1 MGSVI
6 PATLAC
12 MSSLPIVALANLSDD
27 SAAAIRAIDP
37 RIDLRRLQ
45 PGTLRWLRSRGDW
58 AQDNPS
64 DPADAL
70 ADFRAAADGAEIW
83 FSGYYP
89 HIRLPDQGSLRWIQ
103 VWSAG
108 TDWLLERGVPDQIT
122 VTSAAGLHR
131 AAISEWV
138 FAYILSHE
146 KGLLRAFR
154 QQQDAVWQ
162 RWIPG
167 VLQGRTL
174 GIVGLGAIGAGVAQ
188 LGRAFGMR
196 VVATK
201 RSARPGDHAQHC
213 DALYPPSGLPTLL
226 GESDYVVL
234 AIPLTNDTRGLIGR
248 AALDA
253 MRPTTALI
261 NIARGPIVNW
271 QAVRDA
277 LADRRLAAYY
287 TDVTVPE
294 PLPDGDP
301 AWSDPNLFITPH
313 VSGAFDGYLEGATE
327 LFIDNLRR
335 YVAGE
340 PLRNVVDRERGY

>member
-1 MGSVI
+1 M
-6 PATLAC
+6 A
-12 MSSLPIVALANLSDD
+12 SLPILALADVTDD

-37 RIDLRRLQ
+37 RIDLRRLK
-45 PGTLRWLRSRGDW
+45 PDTLRWLRKREDW
-58 AQDNPS
+58 ALPNPE
-64 DPADAL
+64 DPGDAL
-70 ADFRAAADGAEIW
+70 NDFNLAAQDAEIW
-83 FSGYYP
+83 FSGYFP
-89 HIRLPDQGSLRWIQ
+89 NIRLPTQGPLRWLQ

-108 TDWLLERGVPDQIT
+108 TDWLLKRGVSDHIM

-146 KGLLRAFR
+146 KGLPCAFR
-154 QQQDAVWQ
+154 QQQDRVWK

-167 VLQGRTL
+167 VLSGKTL
-174 GIVGLGAIGAGVAQ
+174 GIVGLGAIGVGVAE

-201 RSARPGDHAQHC
+201 RSAQPGDRAENV
-213 DALYPPSGLPTLL
+213 DALYPPDGLPTLL
-226 GESDYVVL
+226 AESDYVVL
-234 AIPLTNDTRGLIGR
+234 ATPLTDETRGLIGP
-248 AALDA
+248 AQLDA

-261 NIARGPIVNW
+261 NIARGPIVDW
-271 QAVRDA
+271 DAVRTA
-277 LADRRLAAYY
+277 LAEDRLAAYY

-301 AWSDPNLFITPH
+301 AWSDPNLIITPH
-313 VSGAFDGYLEGATE
+313 VSGAFDGYLEAATD

-335 YVAGE
+335 YVKGE